1 MCLQRTAPHST
12 RIHTFSFVHALIY
25 VICVPNHQ
33 DDVEEECSKHGRVLH
48 IYVEAKL
55 PGGLV
60 YLFFADLEASRIPSD
75 SIHSLHSSF
84 LATPSRR

>member
-1 MCLQRTAPHST
+1 MSQ
-12 RIHTFSFVHALIY
+12 
-25 VICVPNHQ
+25 CVCVLKNQ

-60 YLFFADLEASRIPSD
+60 YLFFADLEASRMS
-75 SIHSLHSSF
+75 SIKSLDASF
-84 LATPSRR
+84 LGAPSRR